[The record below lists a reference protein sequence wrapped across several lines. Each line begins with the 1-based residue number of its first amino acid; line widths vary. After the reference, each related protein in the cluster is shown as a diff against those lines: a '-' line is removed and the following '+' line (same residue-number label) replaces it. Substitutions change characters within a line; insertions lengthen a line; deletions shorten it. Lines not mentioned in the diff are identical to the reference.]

1 MKKDVKFFVCKHCG
15 NIAYLVNESG
25 APLSCCGDEMTQ
37 IVANTTDAAVEK
49 HVPDVTE
56 LEGNSI
62 LVKVGSVEHPMVEE
76 HFIQWIV
83 VATDNSIQIKYLLPG
98 EKPEA
103 VFTVNTSEPYKVYE
117 YCNLHGLWLF
127 EK

>member
-1 MKKDVKFFVCKHCG
+1 MKKEVKFFLCKKCG

-25 APLSCCGDEMTQ
+25 APLSCCGEVMTEL
-37 IVANTTDAAVEK
+37 VANTTDAAVEK

-56 LEGNSI
+56 LENNSI

-76 HFIQWIV
+76 HYIQWIV
-83 VATDNSIQIKYLLPG
+83 VATDNSIQIKYLQAG

-103 VFTVNTSEPYKVYE
+103 VFTVNTSEAYKVYE
-117 YCNLHGLWLF
+117 YCNLHGLWIY